1 MATLKQKKL
10 VKKIAENLRKGKK
23 AKPLGK
29 IMREVGYSDHQSEHP
44 KQITESKGF
53 VALMEAAGITD
64 DKLASKLREGL
75 DATKVISCNVIA
87 KDGEGMKDAN
97 SMTKDFVDVPDYP
110 TQHKFLETALELK
123 SHKKNPDENA
133 GRPIM
138 VMPVI
143 IIDGKQKTFDI
154 GDKK

>member
-1 MATLKQKKL
+1 MPTLKQKKL
-10 VKKIAENLRKGKK
+10 VKAIVENLGKGKK
-23 AKPLGK
+23 PKSKGQLMK
-29 IMREVGYSDHQSEHP
+29 EVGYSEAQSKNP
-44 KQITESKGF
+44 NQIIESKGF

-64 DKLASKLREGL
+64 ERLSKKISEGL

-123 SHKKNPDENA
+123 SHKKNSDNPE

-143 IIDGKQKTFDI
+143 IIDGKKKTFDI